1 MSSGPTREDGPWAS
15 DLPARSYLGVPGVT
29 VGSAGHQGPWFGSEH
44 IRQPLGPGG
53 CWRPLGKVLLL
64 PHGPV
69 RPLPLEGCWCSVFG
83 EGREATCLL
92 CVLDFSRSPCLGRSH
107 SLSVILTLHPCVFF
121 SLRLSLSVSGSRF
134 FLRYLPLPASP
145 RPLST
150 SGSVL
155 LSVCM
160 RVFLFLSAF
169 LCLLSPY
176 NCATCRALLTS
187 ASVCLS
193 EN

>member
-1 MSSGPTREDGPWAS
+1 MSSGPTREDGPWAL

-145 RPLST
+145 LPPLY
-150 SGSVL
+150 L
-155 LSVCM
+155 RVCLTF
-160 RVFLFLSAF
+160 RVYA
-169 LCLLSPY
+169 CL
-176 NCATCRALLTS
+176 ALP
-187 ASVCLS
+187 VCLS
-193 EN
+193 VSPVSLQLCYLQGFANLCVRLSV

>member
-1 MSSGPTREDGPWAS
+1 MSSGPTREDGPWAL

-107 SLSVILTLHPCVFF
+107 SLSLILTLPVC
-121 SLRLSLSVSGSRF
+121 LRLSVLSALSPSACLPPAPSLPPGLSYFPCVCVSFSSC
-134 FLRYLPLPASP
+134 LPFCVSCLPTTVLPA
-145 RPLST
+145 
-150 SGSVL
+150 G
-155 LSVCM
+155 
-160 RVFLFLSAF
+160 
-169 LCLLSPY
+169 LC
-176 NCATCRALLTS
+176 
-187 ASVCLS
+187 
-193 EN
+193 